1 MTIETL
7 CERLVF
13 RSIDKALNRGEVLAQ
28 RLGERSCIS
37 LAMGR
42 RGKNHRKTSAAAA
55 VATEPSLSLIK
66 SSPVTLKEE
75 GRKEGRKSFE
85 Q

>member
-7 CERLVF
+7 SERLVF
-13 RSIDKALNRGEVLAQ
+13 RSIDKTLN

-55 VATEPSLSLIK
+55 VATEPSLSLSLLLSHSRK
-66 SSPVTLKEE
+66 
-75 GRKEGRKSFE
+75 KEGRKSFE

>member
-37 LAMGR
+37 LAKGR

-55 VATEPSLSLIK
+55 VAATEPSLSLIK
-66 SSPVTLKEE
+66 SSPVTLKKE
-75 GRKEGRKSFE
+75 GRKEE
-85 Q
+85 L

>member
-28 RLGERSCIS
+28 RLGEGSFTS
-37 LAMGR
+37 LAMGH

-66 SSPVTLKEE
+66 SSPVTL
-75 GRKEGRKSFE
+75 RKEGRKE
-85 Q
+85 EL